1 MKLFSSISFFLSI
14 KIRKSLQRTYAR
26 LMYKCF
32 IYESKYYLFQLSVE
46 GNADTTRE
54 GLFF

>member
-1 MKLFSSISFFLSI
+1 
-14 KIRKSLQRTYAR
+14 
-26 LMYKCF
+26 MYKCF

-54 GLFF
+54 GFFF